1 MLRTTPQT
9 GAQTAALVK
18 TINPTVVKAVQ
29 QQLPAALPSASI
41 YNTSSSGDSYLNYE
55 DEIIEEIPD
64 NYLDD
69 GDSIGAVDPVT
80 QTAAAL
86 AAASPILIK
95 IADFFKKHKDVVSDV
110 ADIVGINKDAED
122 AVKANAE
129 NVTNAIEKEAE
140 GVETSQGEQIVNNAE
155 AAQSPIKSKADRFA
169 TNIPVMPIA
178 LIGGGLLAL
187 TLLKK
192 RK

>member
-1 MLRTTPQT
+1 VR
-9 GAQTAALVK
+9 
-18 TINPTVVKAVQ
+18 
-29 QQLPAALPSASI
+29 QQLPPSSLPGSSI
-41 YNTSSSGDSYLNYE
+41 YNTSSSGDRYSNYE
-55 DEIIEEIPD
+55 DEIIEEMPD
-64 NYLDD
+64 TFIDD

-80 QTAAAL
+80 QAAAAL

-95 IADFFKKHKDVVSDV
+95 IANFFKKHKDVVSDV

-122 AVKANAE
+122 AVRADAS

-140 GVETSQGEQIVNNAE
+140 GVETAQGKQIVNNAE
-155 AAQSPIKSKADRFA
+155 EKQTAIKDKADRFR
-169 TNIPVMPIA
+169 TNIPVMPFA